1 MEDMIL
7 FSIEL
12 TPSERDIYEVELK
25 NRISNL
31 MKLRVVK
38 RNNREID
45 KRIYVLR
52 KILKKLR
59 DNGGQE

>member
-38 RNNREID
+38 SNSKEID